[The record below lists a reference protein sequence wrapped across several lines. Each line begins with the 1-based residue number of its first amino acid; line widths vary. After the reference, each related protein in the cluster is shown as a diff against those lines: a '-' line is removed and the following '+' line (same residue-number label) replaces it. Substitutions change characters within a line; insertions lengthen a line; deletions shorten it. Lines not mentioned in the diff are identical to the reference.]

1 MKNIVVIGGTKGIG
15 AALVKILKN
24 DAQVFVFARNENQQM
39 QNQNVHFFNLDI
51 TKESI
56 DLETLPETI
65 DGLVYC
71 PGSINL
77 KPFNRLTLDDFNT
90 DWEINVLGA
99 VKTIQQLLPKLKKS
113 ESGSIV
119 LFSTV
124 AVKMGMPF
132 HASVA
137 ASKAAIEGLT
147 VSLAAELA
155 PKIRVN
161 CIAPSLTNT
170 PLAEKLLN
178 TPEKT
183 ESSGKRH
190 PLQRVGNAE
199 EIANM
204 ANYLL
209 KIESSWMTG
218 QVLRLDGG
226 MSSVK

>member
-15 AALVKILKN
+15 AALVEILKN
-24 DAQVFVFARNENQQM
+24 DAQVFVFARNENEQM
-39 QNQNVHFFNLDI
+39 QNPNVRFFNLDI

-56 DLETLPETI
+56 DLEILPETL

-77 KPFNRLTLDDFNT
+77 KPFNRLTIDDFNS

-99 VKTIQQLLPKLKKS
+99 VKSIQQLLPKLKKS

-132 HASVA
+132 HTSVA

-183 ESSGKRH
+183 EASGKRH

-199 EIANM
+199 EIAKM

-209 KIESSWMTG
+209 KEESSWMTG

-226 MSSVK
+226 MSSIK